1 MVDSFDGLR
10 HDTVIG
16 SNDQDGNI
24 RQLSASGTHSGECFM
39 ARGIQECD
47 LVTLVADLVSTDSLG
62 DAAGFVE
69 SDICLA
75 QGVKQCRLA
84 VVDMAHDRND
94 RRTRYEETR
103 IIRFRNV
110 FRRIFFLFR
119 FQKGYTE
126 FFSKDFDG
134 IRIEVLIDGSHDAK
148 SHQVF
153 DDLAD
158 FAAEKFSQ
166 FLDGNSSRD
175 SYFCRIGILF
185 LFLVVFL
192 LLTLVQGAGHQRAA
206 FLFSS
211 CLFPVLL
218 CFLLGRFFT
227 SDCRSFRSDFF
238 YRSSNGCRMLAVGM
252 IISGMIVSAERSA
265 VPVASG
271 SAISIAS
278 RTAVSVAIRAVSVPV
293 AGRTVSIPVAI
304 RTVAIP
310 VAGWTVSISVT
321 GRAAVSV
328 AVGTVSISVAGRAAV
343 SVAVGTVSISVAG
356 RAAVSVTVGTVI
368 SVAGGAVVSISGG
381 TVISAVVPVIIRTV
395 VSVISYGARGIFLSS
410 AGFFSFLMSGFR
422 FRSLFFHFC
431 RLRRCRSFLCFWF
444 HARVSGFA
452 ACFSGLP
459 VSRSALLIEPYGTH
473 LRTFCWFLGCFKFFC
488 QNGFRPF
495 IYSGQAASHLNMVL
509 LQSVHDLFIRLFKLF
524 Y

>member
-1 MVDSFDGLR
+1 
-10 HDTVIG
+10 
-16 SNDQDGNI
+16 
-24 RQLSASGTHSGECFM
+24 
-39 ARGIQECD
+39 
-47 LVTLVADLVSTDSLG
+47 
-62 DAAGFVE
+62 
-69 SDICLA
+69 
-75 QGVKQCRLA
+75 
-84 VVDMAHDRND
+84 
-94 RRTRYEETR
+94 
-103 IIRFRNV
+103 
-110 FRRIFFLFR
+110 
-119 FQKGYTE
+119 
-126 FFSKDFDG
+126 
-134 IRIEVLIDGSHDAK
+134 
-148 SHQVF
+148 
-153 DDLAD
+153 
-158 FAAEKFSQ
+158 
-166 FLDGNSSRD
+166 
-175 SYFCRIGILF
+175 
-185 LFLVVFL
+185 
-192 LLTLVQGAGHQRAA
+192 
-206 FLFSS
+206 
-211 CLFPVLL
+211 
-218 CFLLGRFFT
+218 
-227 SDCRSFRSDFF
+227 
-238 YRSSNGCRMLAVGM
+238 
-252 IISGMIVSAERSA
+252 MIVSAERSA

-304 RTVAIP
+304 RTFSIP

-328 AVGTVSISVAGRAAV
+328 AI
-343 SVAVGTVSISVAG
+343 GTVSISVAG